1 MIRSSFS
8 PGPFGGLPRFFGCS
22 MRHIVMPPKM
32 LDDQFMVALE
42 LTQQMEHPMNTPEA
56 DDLRFAA
63 EWLRQYDD
71 EHDGGEQTA
80 IAAKV
85 AEWLDAQAD
94 AKELR
99 ATAREHGLP
108 TAKLRAKLRDVMRVR
123 GDVEIPGVGE
133 QQAG

>member
-1 MIRSSFS
+1 M
-8 PGPFGGLPRFFGCS
+8 
-22 MRHIVMPPKM
+22 K
-32 LDDQFMVALE
+32 
-42 LTQQMEHPMNTPEA
+42 TPEA

-71 EHDGGEQTA
+71 THDGGKQTA

-108 TAKLRAKLRDVMRVR
+108 TAKLRSKLRDVMRVR
-123 GDVEIPGVGE
+123 KDVDIPGVE
-133 QQAG
+133 PR